1 MCRSFALPVSAHEVQ
16 GQTDERDKVVK
27 FDRQLS
33 LLSLSAVMDLI
44 RSYYY
49 ASTKPELLNALIFTE
64 AFFTLPFVI
73 CSFVVASTANAGFN
87 CVLTGMLNVGLAA
100 GSYYVLKTSKSPLAV
115 RISQYNHA
123 TSLQRSPLS
132 FPFADISNRSES
144 CLAAQE

>member
-1 MCRSFALPVSAHEVQ
+1 MA
-16 GQTDERDKVVK
+16 VK
-27 FDRQLS
+27 FKNGRRCEEQVSSTYSIGQFHFVLCI
-33 LLSLSAVMDLI
+33 MDLI

-100 GSYYVLKTSKSPLAV
+100 GSYYVLKTSKAPLAV
-115 RISQYNHA
+115 
-123 TSLQRSPLS
+123 SLLHVAAHIQHIHTDLS
-132 FPFADISNRSES
+132 FPFLSADRV
-144 CLAAQE
+144 LAWMFRNDDNH